1 VRATIVA
8 GRVVFEG
15 GRITTVDER
24 ALRAEMRELMRGY
37 KAQLEQSGHE
47 AQRLEPYYREM
58 VLRAAAQDVGMNR
71 RLQPEQGS

>member
-1 VRATIVA
+1 M
-8 GRVVFEG
+8 FED

-37 KAQLEQSGHE
+37 QAQLEESGRE

-71 RLQPEQGS
+71 KLQPERRS